1 MSAWLVRIVDWGEPR
16 VEPVVIRLFAAAES
30 DPRDALIAVQNV
42 TNAAPKQ
49 RIETVGPLSA
59 QTVRKLGLKPGHA
72 LDLTS

>member
-1 MSAWLVRIVDWGEPR
+1 MSAWLIRIVDWGEPR
-16 VEPVVIRLFAAAES
+16 KQPMVIRLFAAAE
-30 DPRDALIAVQNV
+30 RDSRAALVTVQKL

-49 RIETVGPLSA
+49 RIEALGPLSE

>member
-1 MSAWLVRIVDWGEPR
+1 MSAWLVRIVDWGEPGA
-16 VEPVVIRLFAAAES
+16 EPTPIRLFAAAES
-30 DPRDALIAVQNV
+30 DPREALIAVQNV
-42 TNAAPKQ
+42 TNAAPRK